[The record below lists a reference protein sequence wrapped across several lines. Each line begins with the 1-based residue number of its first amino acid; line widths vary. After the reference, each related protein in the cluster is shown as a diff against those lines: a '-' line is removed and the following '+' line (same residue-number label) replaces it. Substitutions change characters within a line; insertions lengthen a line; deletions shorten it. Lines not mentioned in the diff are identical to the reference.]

1 MLHSRASRVYF
12 EAFVAEAIFTTM
24 SSSEEPAFDWSQA
37 ESLLGDNPNQVEPD
51 MAAIVLELVGSADG
65 QFTELAGKNFATDQ
79 KTVSSLA
86 HALRGCL
93 LNFGFTE
100 VGTIL
105 QYIEKGPC
113 TAEEFPAKLE
123 EARQAFLTSK
133 AMLAARYPSLGIV

>member
-1 MLHSRASRVYF
+1 
-12 EAFVAEAIFTTM
+12 M
-24 SSSEEPAFDWSQA
+24 SSPNEPVFDWAQA
-37 ESLLGDNPNQVEPD
+37 ASLLGEDPNHVEPD
-51 MAAIVLELVGSADG
+51 MAAIVLELVNGADG
-65 QFTELAGKNFATDQ
+65 QFAELASKDFATDQ

-113 TAEEFPAKLE
+113 TAAEFQPKLA
-123 EARQAFLTSK
+123 EARAAFLASK
-133 AMLAARYPSLGIV
+133 KMLAERYPSVGIV